1 MAVRRTVPEYT
12 SLPLNEVLA
21 QLRGCNSLP
30 LGRFLSDQA
39 RKIAA
44 RCRREGVCVLEAVIK
59 VPRYLPTNEVSR
71 TVLLIENDELAKEVC
86 ALALQHGVPVRHV
99 EF

>member
-21 QLRGCNSLP
+21 KLRGCNSLP

-39 RKIAA
+39 RKIAT
-44 RCRREGVCVLEAVIK
+44 RCSREGLCVLETVIK
-59 VPRYLPTNEVSR
+59 APRYLPTNEVSQ
-71 TVLLIENDELAKEVC
+71 TVLLIEDDALAKEVC